1 MSVSVTH
8 KVEYI
13 KYITD
18 ETGKRHEVI
27 IPFKIWKS
35 ITEEL
40 ETLREKQ
47 QILLG
52 LQQACRE
59 AKMQEKGEL
68 PEQGLDKVLI
78 PVRSQ
83 G

>member
-1 MSVSVTH
+1 MSSSVIQS
-8 KVEYI
+8 I

-18 ETGKRHEVI
+18 KKGKRQEVI
-27 IPFKIWKS
+27 IPFKIWS
-35 ITEEL
+35 SVTEEL

-68 PEQGLDKVLI
+68 PEQSLDEFLNEL
-78 PVRSQ
+78 
-83 G
+83 